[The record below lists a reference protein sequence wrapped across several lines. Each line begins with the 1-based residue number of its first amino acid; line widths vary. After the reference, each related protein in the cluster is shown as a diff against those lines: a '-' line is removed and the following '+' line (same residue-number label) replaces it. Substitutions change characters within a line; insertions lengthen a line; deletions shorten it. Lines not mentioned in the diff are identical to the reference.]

1 MKSFKD
7 YTPNRSIN
15 HGTVGN
21 SNEKAEKNQTEN
33 PETLGIEE
41 LTKQIASAYEG
52 KSSLEMMRNILAQAE
67 NAKRAGTL
75 TNDDIDAF
83 YAQFSPMLNGFQRK
97 KLQEIAENL
106 KKI

>member
-7 YTPNRSIN
+7 YTPNYQATNRTEETERN
-15 HGTVGN
+15 TN
-21 SNEKAEKNQTEN
+21 SKNEQTMN
-33 PETLGIEE
+33 VEE

-83 YAQFSPMLNGFQRK
+83 YAQFAPMLNGFQRK
-97 KLQEIAENL
+97 KLQEIVQNL
-106 KKI
+106 KKM

>member
-7 YTPNRSIN
+7 YTPNQTTQN
-15 HGTVGN
+15 PQ
-21 SNEKAEKNQTEN
+21 EKQGVHQAKNQ
-33 PETLGIEE
+33 ETVGIEE

-97 KLQEIAENL
+97 KLQEIAQKL
-106 KKI
+106 KNI

>member
-7 YTPNRSIN
+7 YTPNQTTPN
-15 HGTVGN
+15 PQEKQGGN
-21 SNEKAEKNQTEN
+21 QAKNQ
-33 PETLGIEE
+33 ETVGIEE

-52 KSSLEMMRNILAQAE
+52 KSSLEMMRNILVQAE

-83 YAQFSPMLNGFQRK
+83 YAQFSPMLNSFQRK
-97 KLQEIAENL
+97 KLQEIAQKL
-106 KKI
+106 KNI

>member
-7 YTPNRSIN
+7 YTPNSQTPN
-15 HGTVGN
+15 TQTKQSENTVGSKN
-21 SNEKAEKNQTEN
+21 AETMNV
-33 PETLGIEE
+33 EE
-41 LTKQIASAYEG
+41 LTKRIASAYEG
-52 KSSLEMMRNILAQAE
+52 KSSLEMMRNILVQAE

-83 YAQFSPMLNGFQRK
+83 YAQFAPMLNGFQRK
-97 KLQEIAENL
+97 KLQEIAQNL